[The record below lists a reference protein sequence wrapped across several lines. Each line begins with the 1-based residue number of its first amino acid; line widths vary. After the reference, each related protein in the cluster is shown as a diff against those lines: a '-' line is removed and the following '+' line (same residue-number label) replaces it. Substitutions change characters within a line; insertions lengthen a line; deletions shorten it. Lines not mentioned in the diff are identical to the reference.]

1 MGYYLYHGLLWV
13 VCVSQFIII
22 YLDFHNYVYHSLSQ
36 FIIIYLDCHNH
47 EVEKLTEH
55 KTTKV
60 DVVSERKRC

>member
-1 MGYYLYHGLLWV
+1 MKIIMGFVDYYPYHGLLWE
-13 VCVSQFIII
+13 VCE
-22 YLDFHNYVYHSLSQ
+22 SQ

-60 DVVSERKRC
+60 DVVSERKSVLKAKKKK